1 MRMLSQILLLTLL
14 ASSTQSSIDNTNIL
28 EIGYDLLQVTQ
39 NHTNVIETSAP
50 NIVNISG
57 VINNTGNL
65 TLENSESNDFPG
77 YGVAL
82 LTIGSL
88 GLFAA
93 SPFVYTKI
101 QQIKTN
107 RKIRLEQKK
116 TENSQKEENVEEV
129 KNKNS
134 DKSPDTDI
142 ESYNDDDVVELSI

>member
-1 MRMLSQILLLTLL
+1 MKMLLQILLLTLVV
-14 ASSTQSSIDNTNIL
+14 SSSYASIDNTNIL
-28 EIGYDLLQVTQ
+28 EIRYDLSQLTR
-39 NHTNVIETSAP
+39 NDSNVIETSAP

-57 VINNTGNL
+57 VINTTGNL
-65 TLENSESNDFPG
+65 TSENSESNDFPG

-88 GLFAA
+88 GLVAA
-93 SPFVYTKI
+93 SPFAYTKI

-116 TENSQKEENVEEV
+116 PENTQKEESGGEV